1 MVSFSNSYNLISMA
15 EKWDPLLGPPE
26 LPGLP
31 GPRESQNS
39 RESQVSGRP
48 GHLDPLEPQEL

>member
-15 EKWDPLLGPPE
+15 EKWDPLLGP
-26 LPGLP
+26 P